1 VDEVHIKTEEIL
13 AYVAGKLRDKE
24 AFMVETHLATCAECA
39 KRVNA
44 HYLIRDHFDELW
56 ETWTAKRHVEELI
69 KARIYKA
76 SEENDIRPE
85 LQERLK
91 AWLARFPNR
100 IEAALNVVIDTT
112 KCTAEIIQE
121 GLEALR
127 PPGGL
132 PAFSPVPAP
141 MRILGEE
148 ETQPASIVVE
158 SKEPPWK
165 KVIVDPVIR
174 QITVLIEIQESP
186 WPILM
191 LTPKGDGELLVAELR
206 HPEGTD
212 YLLAEFED
220 VPGGEFILILVDT
233 SPDEKTES

>member
-1 VDEVHIKTEEIL
+1 MDEVHIKTEEIL
-13 AYVAGKLRDKE
+13 AYVAGKLRDEE

-56 ETWTAKRHVEELI
+56 ETWTAKRHIEELI
-69 KARIYKA
+69 RARIYKA
-76 SEENDIRPE
+76 SEESDIRPE
-85 LQERLK
+85 LQEKVK
-91 AWLARFPNR
+91 AWLARFPKR

-112 KCTAEIIQE
+112 KRTAEIMQE
-121 GLEALR
+121 GLEALS

-132 PAFSPVPAP
+132 PAFSTVPAP
-141 MRILGEE
+141 MRILGEGE
-148 ETQPASIVVE
+148 AQPASIVVE

-165 KVIVDPVIR
+165 KVIVDPIVRKVTI
-174 QITVLIEIQESP
+174 LMEIQESP

-191 LTPKGDGELLVAELR
+191 LIPKGEGEVLVAEFR
-206 HPEGTD
+206 YPEGTD

-220 VPGGEFILILVDT
+220 VPGEEYVLIL
-233 SPDEKTES
+233 